1 MTAGP
6 SWVEGADGS
15 GFGLQ
20 HLPFGVD
27 ADVGPVVAVGPAVL
41 PLCPVAAAGRL
52 GTADPSWFDAPTL
65 GAFLGAGPGAWA
77 TVRGALQRLLGVG
90 AHRPERQAVE
100 ALLLPRDGVRLVLP
114 IAIGDYVD
122 FYASIHHATNLGRI
136 LRPGT
141 EPLLPNWRHLPVAYH
156 GRAGT
161 VVVSGTPV
169 RRPNGLRRQPD
180 GPPSFGPSRELDL
193 ELEVAT
199 VVGVGSELGAPVP
212 IDRAGTHLFGVALL
226 NDWSARDIQAFEYQ
240 PLGPFLGKSF
250 ATSLAGWITPL
261 AALAPFRRPGPVQ
274 EPSPEPHLRTTEP
287 WALDL
292 RLEAWLQSAAMR
304 AADVPP
310 TRISTSGFV
319 DLYWTIAQQFAHLTA
334 NGASVRPGDLFG
346 SGTVSGPTPGSEGS
360 LIELTRRGEHPLRLP
375 DGAERGFLADGD
387 VVVLTATAG
396 DGPNHLQLGEVR
408 GEVLPAWP
416 VAGATGE
423 EG

>member
-1 MTAGP
+1 VHAGP

-27 ADVGPVVAVGPAVL
+27 ADAGPVVAIGPAAL
-41 PLCPVAAAGRL
+41 PLRPLAASRRLRVDPAVFDAGTLDAFLAAG
-52 GTADPSWFDAPTL
+52 PES
-65 GAFLGAGPGAWA
+65 WA
-77 TVRGALQRLLGVG
+77 TVRGALQRLLGVS
-90 AHRPERQAVE
+90 AHLPERRDVE
-100 ALLLPRDGVRLVLP
+100 ALLVPRDALRLVLP
-114 IAIGDYVD
+114 FRVGDYVD

-136 LRPGT
+136 MRPGT
-141 EPLLPNWRHLPVAYH
+141 EPLLPNWRHLPVGYH

-169 RRPNGLRRQPD
+169 RRPNGLRRQAD
-180 GPPSFGPSRELDL
+180 GPPTFGPSRELDL

-199 VVGVGSELGAPVP
+199 VVGVASELGTPVP
-212 IDRAGTHLFGVALL
+212 IDRAAAHLFGMALL

-250 ATSLAGWITPL
+250 ASSLAGWITPL
-261 AALAPFRRPGPVQ
+261 AALAPFRRPPPPQ
-274 EPSPEPHLRTTEP
+274 HPRPEPHLRTSDP
-287 WALDL
+287 WAVDL
-292 RLEAWLQSAAMR
+292 QLEAHLQSATMR
-304 AADVPP
+304 ATGMPP
-310 TRISTSGFV
+310 ARITASGFA

-360 LIELTRRGEHPLRLP
+360 MIELTRRGERPLRLP
-375 DGAERGFLADGD
+375 DGAQRGFLADGD
-387 VVVLTATAG
+387 VVVLTASAG
-396 DGPNHLQLGEVR
+396 DGPDRLELGEVR

-416 VAGATGE
+416 LAGAAE
-423 EG
+423 EI

>member
-1 MTAGP
+1 VHAGP

-15 GFGLQ
+15 GYGLQ

-27 ADVGPVVAVGPAVL
+27 VDAGPVVAVGPAAL
-41 PLCPVAAAGRL
+41 PLRALAAAGRL
-52 GTADPSWFDAPTL
+52 PVEPALFDGPTL
-65 GAFLGAGPGAWA
+65 DAFLAAGPGAWSA
-77 TVRGALQRLLGVG
+77 VRRSLQRLLGVG
-90 AHRPERQAVE
+90 AHLPERRGVE
-100 ALLLPRDGVRLVLP
+100 SLLVPRDGLHLALP
-114 IAIGDYVD
+114 IAVGDYVD

-161 VVVSGTPV
+161 IVVSGTPV
-169 RRPNGLRRQPD
+169 RRPNGLRRQDD

-199 VVGVGSELGAPVP
+199 VVGVGSELGTPVP
-212 IDRAGTHLFGVALL
+212 IDRAAAHLFGVALL

-261 AALAPFRRPGPVQ
+261 AALAPFRRPGPPQ
-274 EPSPEPHLRTTEP
+274 HPPPAPHLQTAEP
-287 WALDL
+287 WAVDL
-292 RLEAWLQSAAMR
+292 QLEVHVQSATMR
-304 AADVPP
+304 ATAVPP
-310 TRISTSGFV
+310 ARVTATGFA

-360 LIELTRRGEHPLRLP
+360 LIELTRRGERPLRLP
-375 DGAERGFLADGD
+375 DGTPRGFLADGD
-387 VVVLTATAG
+387 VVVLSATAG
-396 DGPNHLQLGEVR
+396 DGPDRIQLGEVR

-416 VAGATGE
+416 VPGVPGE